1 MPRPSKKVGAKPAV
15 KKSKKTKLTK
25 KTPPKTQEE
34 LDLESRQLKA
44 KQDERD
50 NNAYIGL
57 VNTIRS
63 SADPKILN
71 DTFNKILEMMKPQI
85 QYMVNRFNIPGLDS
99 NDIMQEA
106 LFALKFKAIKD
117 YDQTRGTGTGPASF
131 KLFALLCI
139 RRHLTTERKSSL
151 NNNRKKILN
160 QSMSLD
166 QDTRSEDGDMS
177 LASIVPSKDAPILE
191 SLQKNE
197 SYRNLMTTLVKRL
210 SKFERE
216 VLVLY
221 AQGFSYEEIS
231 NKINEKRVKIK
242 VDVKGIDNALSRIK
256 HKAKVITT
264 EADDVEQEDLANEKS
279 IDNALERV
287 KLKARKI
294 KDDTT
299 DVPKRG
305 RKSDSDLED
314 FDVDTLA

>member
-1 MPRPSKKVGAKPAV
+1 MPRPRKKVGAKPVV
-15 KKSKKTKLTK
+15 KTPNKHQKPKKKTE
-25 KTPPKTQEE
+25 EE
-34 LDLESRQLKA
+34 LELEKKQLKA
-44 KQDERD
+44 KQDELD
-50 NNAYIGL
+50 NLAYIRL
-57 VNTIRS
+57 VDSIRATS
-63 SADPKILN
+63 NQNVIDGSFNRIL
-71 DTFNKILEMMKPQI
+71 DMLKPQI

-106 LFALKFKAIKD
+106 LFALRFKAIKD
-117 YDQTRGTGTGPASF
+117 YDQTRGTGSGPASF

-160 QSMSLD
+160 QSMSLN
-166 QDTRSEDGDMS
+166 QDTRNEEGEMS
-177 LASIVPSKDAPILE
+177 LAGIVPSKDANILD

-231 NKINEKRVKIK
+231 SRINEKRVKIK

-256 HKAKVITT
+256 HKAKVIGNESD
-264 EADDVEQEDLANEKS
+264 EADQRAV
-279 IDNALERV
+279 DNALQRV
-287 KLKARKI
+287 KLKAKAV
-294 KDDTT
+294 KDDIEKNYSTT
-299 DVPKRG
+299 K
-305 RKSDSDLED
+305 KSDVGLDE
-314 FDVDTLA
+314 FDVDALT